1 MTKMLS
7 DGRVQHD
14 AVVGRCPK
22 DECAGDLVAVT
33 GWGAWTDER
42 CVKCNCT
49 WCYQV
54 PRPISDIA
62 GAEAAEKKRRAAAP
76 DLAGQIVSLKDHLRL
91 ADARLDAADGLLRR
105 IVEQWDENEVGML
118 DGEVI
123 EEARAHLDGA
133 AIKSPITDAA
143 IDAAVAEIR

>member
-1 MTKMLS
+1 MS
-7 DGRVQHD
+7 N
-14 AVVGRCPK
+14 
-22 DECAGDLVAVT
+22 
-33 GWGAWTDER
+33 ER
-42 CVKCNCT
+42 NRT
-49 WCYQV
+49 
-54 PRPISDIA
+54 
-62 GAEAAEKKRRAAAP
+62 P

-143 IDAAVAEIR
+143 IDAAVAAAKPTGLHVFTADDERVRDRSDARRRRSRLP